1 MPLQR
6 SLRHEYAL
14 YIERE
19 IESYKESVSRPV
31 LLGIGDEAV
40 AALAE
45 QQQLALT
52 ELLVWEEVDR
62 IIMRRL
68 RLPNLKA
75 WSRRRL
81 RRLEKYRRPEQW
93 GFSADSALLRTLI
106 DADGPAH
113 VLLSGARCEGSAL
126 HLAAHGVEVTAV
138 EAEEGNVERM
148 IAAAYDAGIAARVHG
163 YVSDLASFSP
173 ELPLTAVVCS
183 PTAFAGLTPEE
194 RERAIAVLQSAT
206 RDGGVHLVETIVAG
220 RAALDVEELRARYR
234 GWQISLEKGPGN
246 TPTFM
251 ARKRIA

>member
-40 AALAE
+40 SALAA

-68 RLPNLKA
+68 RLPNLAA

-93 GFSADSALLRTLI
+93 GFAADSALLRTLL
-106 DADGPAH
+106 DTEGAPH

-126 HLAAHGVEVTAV
+126 HLAAHGMEVTAV

-148 IAAAYDAGIAARVHG
+148 MAAAYDAGIAARVHG
-163 YVSDLASFSP
+163 YVTDLARFSP
-173 ELPLTAVVCS
+173 DLPLTAVVCS
-183 PTAFAGLTPEE
+183 PAAFAHLTSEE
-194 RERAIAVLQSAT
+194 REQAIEVLKSAT

-220 RAALDVEELRARYR
+220 QAALDLEELRARYS
-234 GWQISLEKGPGN
+234 GWLVTVDSGHGRP
-246 TPTFM
+246 PTFM
-251 ARKRIA
+251 ARKRTA

>member
-1 MPLQR
+1 MQR

-14 YIERE
+14 YVERE
-19 IESYKESVSRPV
+19 IEAYKESVSRTV

-40 AALAE
+40 ASLAA

-68 RLPNLKA
+68 RLPNLAA

-81 RRLEKYRRPEQW
+81 RRLEKYRRPERW
-93 GFSADSALLRTLI
+93 GFATDSSLVRALAGT
-106 DADGPAH
+106 DGAPH
-113 VLLSGARCEGSAL
+113 VLLSGASCEGSAL

-138 EAEEGNVERM
+138 EPEEDSVERIM
-148 IAAAYDAGIAARVHG
+148 AAAYDAGITARVHG
-163 YVSDLASFSP
+163 YVADLASFSP

-183 PTAFAGLTPEE
+183 PAAFAGLSPEE

-206 RDGGVHLVETIVAG
+206 RDGGIHLVETIVAG
-220 RAALDVEELRARYR
+220 QSALDVDELRARYS
-234 GWQISLEKGPGN
+234 GWQVSLEPGRGSI
-246 TPTFM
+246 PTFV